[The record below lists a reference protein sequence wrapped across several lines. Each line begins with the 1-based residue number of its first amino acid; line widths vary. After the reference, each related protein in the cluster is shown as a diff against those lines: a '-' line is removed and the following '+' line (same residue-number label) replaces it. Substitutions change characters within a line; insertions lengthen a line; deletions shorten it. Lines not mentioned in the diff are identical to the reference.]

1 MNLTQ
6 FIGKSQLSCMR
17 SLCRGEEGEHFKNK
31 IAEIK
36 NIIATMPKTY
46 ETEGQENKKAFLHY
60 FHGGSDWYIVERD
73 AGLPD
78 DEEQGVQ
85 RQAYGFTCLNGDKEN
100 AEWGYIA
107 IDELIE
113 CGVELDLYYTP
124 ESVEVIKQRFGKYSE
139 EDTLDDDKLEEFME
153 QGYCYA
159 LDGCTVEFDGHC
171 PHGSPS
177 VVLSAGLI

>member
-6 FIGKSQLSCMR
+6 FIGENQLSCMR
-17 SLCRGEEGEHFKNK
+17 SLCRGEEGEHFREK

-60 FHGGSDWYIVERD
+60 FKGDSDWYIIERD
-73 AGLPD
+73 AGSPD
-78 DEEQGVQ
+78 DEEQGIQ
-85 RQAYGFTCLNGDKEN
+85 RQAYGFACLNGDHIN
-100 AEWGYIA
+100 AEFGYIA
-107 IDELIE
+107 IDELIRY
-113 CGVELDLYYTP
+113 GVELDLYYTP
-124 ESVEVIKQRFGKYSE
+124 ESVKVIKARYEKYSE
-139 EDTLDDDKLEEFME
+139 DDTLDGDDVIDYMSE
-153 QGYCYA
+153 GVCPA
-159 LDGCTVEFDGHC
+159 LDGCIVELDGHC